1 MADVGQGMQGG
12 RGKAA
17 FRFQHGMG
25 PGGKDEVAF
34 HVGQGSQMAQQTQG
48 QGHAAGTADAYDDS
62 FHKSSLAVPSP
73 EEGLCRRQRKGC
85 PLAGWHESGR
95 GDGKLRIRWERG
107 KEKSPLPHGQG
118 GQSDKSRGT

>member
-17 FRFQHGMG
+17 FRFQYGMG
-25 PGGKDEVAF
+25 PGGKDEVAL

-48 QGHAAGTADAYDDS
+48 QGHAAGAADAYDDS

-73 EEGLCRRQRKGC
+73 EEGLCRRQRKTGA
-85 PLAGWHESGR
+85 LWQDGMKAGA
-95 GDGKLRIRWERG
+95 
-107 KEKSPLPHGQG
+107 
-118 GQSDKSRGT
+118 GTEN